1 DSPEYKALLFAAL
14 VTVAN
19 QGSTAPGFL
28 SVGAFE
34 NYIRTRRSFV
44 ANDANDMYQAW
55 KGVNAYN
62 QYEAAKRASG
72 ISGMD
77 TAVLGAIPGDYVSI
91 AWLAASPDQR
101 GGAFMEAVDALG
113 GYGASGVLGPD
124 PSGPEGGFDS
134 VYLQPV

>member
-1 DSPEYKALLFAAL
+1 
-14 VTVAN
+14 
-19 QGSTAPGFL
+19 
-28 SVGAFE
+28 
-34 NYIRTRRSFV
+34 
-44 ANDANDMYQAW
+44 
-55 KGVNAYN
+55 

-124 PSGPEGGFDS
+124 PSEPEGGFDS
-134 VYLQPV
+134 VYLQPVYKVIDKGLDKYKDWAVDTVSWGRISGKAFETAGKVV